1 MGVSI
6 SREGTAEEGWAEV
19 DGDAGEPDHEQAEG
33 DALRTVL
40 EEGESVLG
48 VLVRENGGVV
58 EDRGEEVD
66 GGDGDEEEEGGLHQS
81 ALADGLAEED
91 GPSHREENSGPGAVH
106 DCLVEYQT
114 LAPPSQGPLDQDDED
129 QDDVGHDPHAAQG
142 GEDDGGDLV
151 VLIKTR
157 NNEKLG

>member
-6 SREGTAEEGWAEV
+6 SREGTAEKGWAEV

-48 VLVRENGGVV
+48 VLVREDGGVV

-66 GGDGDEEEEGGLHQS
+66 GGDGDEEEEGCLHQS

-91 GPSHREENSGPGAVH
+91 
-106 DCLVEYQT
+106 
-114 LAPPSQGPLDQDDED
+114 
-129 QDDVGHDPHAAQG
+129 
-142 GEDDGGDLV
+142 
-151 VLIKTR
+151 
-157 NNEKLG
+157 